1 MEAPKKARR
10 GVRMKRGL
18 SLFIGIVAVLMLV
31 IALGP
36 RPPVD
41 ETIRFEAAGIGRDI
55 DAWLADRESR
65 VEGLKP
71 GTEKEIVWADP
82 QSKEKTPLSFIYVHG
97 FSATKWET
105 RPVSDRVAEAFGA
118 NLFYTR
124 LTGHGAD
131 GEALAQASMNDWV
144 NDMAE
149 AIAIGERTGERI
161 VIIAMSS
168 GATLA
173 TWASGNA
180 RLMSKVAGLVLMSA
194 NYEVQG
200 ASLGLL
206 NMPWGST
213 LLPLAFGETR
223 SWEPHNAEQAK
234 WWTTSYPSAS
244 VLTLAALMKTV
255 SLMNPAEAT
264 TPALFICSPKDTV
277 TVPKAAEEVYKRWG
291 APKKLIQIEETGDPS
306 NHVLAGDILSPGN
319 TDRVVADIVA
329 WVNTLE
335 R

>member
-1 MEAPKKARR
+1 MEALKKARR
-10 GVRMKRGL
+10 GRRMKRGL
-18 SLFIGIVAVLMLV
+18 SLFVGIVAGLMLV

-41 ETIRFEAAGIGRDI
+41 ETIRFEAAGIGSDI
-55 DAWLADRESR
+55 DAWLANRESQ

-71 GTEKEIVWADP
+71 GAEKEIVWANP
-82 QSKEKTPLSFIYVHG
+82 QTKAKTPLSFIYVHG

-105 RPVSDRVAEAFGA
+105 RPVSDRVAEAFSA

-131 GEALAQASMNDWV
+131 GEALAQASVNDWV

-149 AIAIGERTGERI
+149 AIAIGERIGERI
-161 VIIAMSS
+161 VIIATSS

-180 RLMSKVAGLVLMSA
+180 RLMSKVSGLVLMSP

-234 WWTTSYPSAS
+234 WWTTSYPSVS

-255 SLMNPAEAT
+255 SVMNPAEAT
-264 TPALFICSPKDTV
+264 TPALFICSPQDTV
-277 TVPKAAEEVYKRWG
+277 TVPKAAEEVYERWG
-291 APKKLIQIEETGDPS
+291 APKKLIRIEETGDPS
-306 NHVLAGDILSPGN
+306 NHVIAGDILSPGN

-329 WVNTLE
+329 WVKTLE